1 MELDWGKYITVADRF
16 QRKAI
21 SQDREDL
28 RQDIILRLAEVAQ
41 RNGDKPL
48 SVKAMLRIAS
58 FIVADYWRNLNR
70 ASVKVCVFTGVAT
83 KPKYARCKWEYK
95 PFSCRECTYLAVRP
109 IGSLNQ
115 EIEDGEGNTEELID
129 TLADDSAI
137 DLDAWLDARR
147 WLLGCPK
154 RLIEV
159 AYKRASG
166 LPLKAKDREYLSHY
180 HRKAQKSLL

>member
-28 RQDIILRLAEVAQ
+28 RHDIILRLAEVAQ
-41 RNGDKPL
+41 RNGNKPL
-48 SVKAMLRIAS
+48 TTLSMIRVASYVVMEYWHSV
-58 FIVADYWRNLNR
+58 NQG
-70 ASVKVCVFTGVAT
+70 SVKVCVLSGVAT
-83 KPKYARCKWEYK
+83 KAKYAACKWQHK

-109 IGSLNQ
+109 MESLNQ
-115 EIEDGEGNTEELID
+115 ELDDGEGNTQALID

-154 RLIEV
+154 RLVEV
-159 AYKRASG
+159 AYKRANG
-166 LPLKAKDREYLSHY
+166 IPLKGRDREYLSQY
-180 HRKAQKSLL
+180 HRATQKSLL